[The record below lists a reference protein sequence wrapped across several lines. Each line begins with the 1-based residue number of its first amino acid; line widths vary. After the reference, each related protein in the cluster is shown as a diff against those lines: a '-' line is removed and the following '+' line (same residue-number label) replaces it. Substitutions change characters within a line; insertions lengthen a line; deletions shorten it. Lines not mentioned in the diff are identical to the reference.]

1 MQAVAGPPK
10 PDSAPHRPR
19 QDHRGPHLWPFIP
32 RSCSPAQPSPVSR
45 SGAPGLLLLL
55 DLAGMTVGK
64 ALPSD
69 LGEGLAHSPVRGHQG
84 PGSEANDRKRL
95 PLDGA

>member
-1 MQAVAGPPK
+1 
-10 PDSAPHRPR
+10 
-19 QDHRGPHLWPFIP
+19 
-32 RSCSPAQPSPVSR
+32 
-45 SGAPGLLLLL
+45 
-55 DLAGMTVGK
+55 MTVGK